1 MLFFIWIVVT
11 FVEGVIVGLG
21 VVTVVT
27 GGVAVD
33 AAVVGTVVV
42 MVAGKGVFSVVGIS
56 VAVTV
61 VVSVVAVALGF
72 VCCVVH
78 PLAATRSIT
87 SMNKPKEVF
96 MKRD

>member
-11 FVEGVIVGLG
+11 FVEAVIVGLTG
-21 VVTVVT
+21 VTVVT

-42 MVAGKGVFSVVGIS
+42 TVAGKGVFTVVGIS

-61 VVSVVAVALGF
+61 VASVVVVALG
-72 VCCVVH
+72 VACCAVH

-87 SMNKPKEVF
+87 SMNKPKDVF
-96 MKRD
+96 MK